1 MRISDWS
8 SDVCS
13 SDLPSMLRA
22 RYLEAHDLVMRAWTE
37 PEPFA
42 FNGRFNQQRYV
53 NIWPRPVQQPHPP
66 VWVPGGGSVETWHWC
81 AEMDYVYS
89 YLSYYGYKAGEAT
102 MKGFWAELERLG
114 KDRNPYRA
122 GFLQFVGVA
131 AGSEEQ

>member
-1 MRISDWS
+1 MDT
-8 SDVCS
+8 CYAYGQN
-13 SDLPSMLRA
+13 PSMLRA

-42 FNGRFNQQRYV
+42 FNGRFNQRRYV

-89 YLSYYGYKAGEAT
+89 YLSYYGYKAREAPL
-102 MKGFWAELERLG
+102 KDFRAALERL
-114 KDRNPYRA
+114 
-122 GFLQFVGVA
+122 
-131 AGSEEQ
+131 E

>member
-1 MRISDWS
+1 
-8 SDVCS
+8 
-13 SDLPSMLRA
+13 
-22 RYLEAHDLVMRAWTE
+22 MRAWTE

-102 MKGFWAELERLG
+102 MKGFWAEMERLG
-114 KDRNPYRA
+114 KDRKPYRD
-122 GFLQFVGVA
+122 GLITIVGVDETRGGGMKHTKA
-131 AGSEEQ
+131 PAGIIYEHAQESGKATRGGGEG

>member
-1 MRISDWS
+1 MDT
-8 SDVCS
+8 CYAYGQN
-13 SDLPSMLRA
+13 PSMLRA

-81 AEMDYVYS
+81 AEMDYVY
-89 YLSYYGYKAGEAT
+89 
-102 MKGFWAELERLG
+102 R
-114 KDRNPYRA
+114 
-122 GFLQFVGVA
+122 
-131 AGSEEQ
+131 SEERRGGQEGVSTCRSRWSREN